1 MMVFFMNIFDKE
13 SLFQPGQPAS
23 PDRFKGREDIIE
35 DILKYFPSV
44 KSGNPQHFFITGKRG
59 MGKTS
64 LANNISGFAK
74 NNYSMVTAH
83 IMNDGVHD
91 IYELVVQIIESVLNA
106 IRPEKWSD
114 KIFKR
119 ISKYIESAGFGGFN
133 IKFKPPEDELRS
145 IKDNLAFYLTG
156 LVDNFKDKDGLFI
169 VIDDI
174 NGLSQT
180 PEFANWYKSFAD
192 TLATSI
198 DDAPICNVDWI
209 S

>member
-1 MMVFFMNIFDKE
+1 MMFNFLV
-13 SLFQPGQPAS
+13 
-23 PDRFKGREDIIE
+23 
-35 DILKYFPSV
+35 YV
-44 KSGNPQHFFITGKRG
+44 
-59 MGKTS
+59 
-64 LANNISGFAK
+64 ANYISGFAK

-91 IYELVVQIIESVLNA
+91 IDELVVQIIERILNA
-106 IRPEKWSD
+106 IGPEKWHD
-114 KIFKR
+114 KIFK
-119 ISKYIESAGFGGFN
+119 IGKYMESVGFGGFN

-145 IKDNLAFYLTG
+145 IKDNIAFYLSD

-198 DDAPICNVDWI
+198 DDAPICI
-209 S
+209 MLIGYPEKFKII